1 MKRARSLIIA
11 NIGVLFMKNVL
22 ITGSSKGIGASIAK
36 RLSSEKYNVFLTG
49 RDVTRLFDLQ
59 KEIDAKGFFAGDLL
73 DDCFCEQLYSQVIDT
88 LGSIDILI
96 NNAGDYHWSPIEKT
110 DKKCIE
116 RLLKLNLQVPY
127 ELCTLVATNMKK
139 NKFGRIV
146 NIGSISGSVG
156 EANASLYSTT
166 KSGLIG
172 MTKALAM
179 ELAEYGITVN
189 IINPGWVNTDL
200 AQECFDCG
208 DFDKQE
214 QLDITPQKRFIEPD
228 EIAALVEYII
238 SDNAKGLTGQSLNLC
253 AGLSLG

>member
-1 MKRARSLIIA
+1 LHKKLQQ
-11 NIGVLFMKNVL
+11 VLFMKNVL
-22 ITGSSKGIGASIAK
+22 ITGSSRGIGASIARK
-36 RLSSEKYNVFLTG
+36 LAVAGYNVFLTG
-49 RDVTRLFDLQ
+49 RNTQKLCALQ
-59 KEIDAKGFFAGDLL
+59 KEINAKGFFSGDLL
-73 DDCFCEQLYSQVIDT
+73 DDGFCEKLCKIAKET
-88 LGSIDILI
+88 MGSIDILI
-96 NNAGDYHWSPIEKT
+96 NNAGDYYWSPVEKV
-110 DKKCIE
+110 KKQEVE

-127 ELCTLVATNMKK
+127 ELCSVVVEDMKK
-139 NKFGRIV
+139 NKFGRII

-200 AQECFDCG
+200 ARECFECG
-208 DFDKQE
+208 VFDKQE
-214 QLDITPQKRFIEPD
+214 QLDITPQKRFIEP
-228 EIAALVEYII
+228 EEVAFLAEYIV